1 MRYSQSLSL
10 ENSQTNNVNY
20 IMEKLKTQ
28 SYHFS
33 RSQSEKS
40 TSSISI
46 PNNKSSEAYNNST
59 QPRSGS
65 IHKSPRCYDNL
76 YLMK

>member
-10 ENSQTNNVNY
+10 ENSQTNNINY
-20 IMEKLKTQ
+20 IMEKSKTQ

-40 TSSISI
+40 TKPISI
-46 PNNKSSEAYNNST
+46 PCNKSSEAYNNSAL
-59 QPRSGS
+59 PRSGS
-65 IHKSPRCYDNL
+65 LHKSPRCYDNL

>member
-10 ENSQTNNVNY
+10 ENSQTNNVND
-20 IMEKLKTQ
+20 IMEKSKTQ

-40 TSSISI
+40 IKPISI
-46 PNNKSSEAYNNST
+46 PCNKSSEAYNNST
-59 QPRSGS
+59 QSRSGS
-65 IHKSPRCYDNL
+65 LRKSPRCYNNL